1 MVKLSVILPCLNGA
15 DTIGTQLEALARQDW
30 PEPWELIVADN
41 GSTDGSQK
49 IVEMYCKCL
58 PYMRLID
65 ASARRGPSYARNAGV
80 QASRAE
86 LLAFCDDDDEVAPNW
101 VSAMAAALARHDF
114 VAGRLDAKKLNPPWV
129 LTSRPCPQTDG
140 LQNYTYPPFLPHAAS
155 CNLGIKRVIHQ
166 AIGGFDENMR
176 QLEDT
181 DYCWRVQLAG
191 TDLHYEREAL
201 VHYRFPPTM
210 RRLYRQADLWGEY
223 NVLLYKKYRPFGMP
237 PLSWQEGVMAWLKL
251 MRSLPQLRRR
261 VRHIRWVTQFA
272 WRAGRI
278 RGSIKHR
285 VMAI

>member
-65 ASARRGPSYARNAGV
+65 AAARRGPSYARNAGV

-129 LTSRPCPQTDG
+129 LASRPCPQTDG

-191 TDLHYEREAL
+191 TDLHYEPEAL

-210 RRLYRQADLWGEY
+210 RGLYRQADLWGEY

-261 VRHIRWVTQFA
+261 ARHIRWVTQFA